1 MGPNLTLPDAMP
13 DPLEV
18 DVEMR
23 VNGETRQK
31 DNTRSLS
38 FNVPFLISWISRY
51 HTLYPGDVIST
62 GTPEGMKPVVPG
74 DVMEVIVERVGTLR
88 NPVVAET

>member
-1 MGPNLTLPDAMP
+1 MGPNLTLPDEMP

-23 VNGETRQK
+23 VNGEVRQK
-31 DNTRSLS
+31 DNTRSLT
-38 FNVPFLISWISRY
+38 FTIPYLISWISKY

-74 DVMEVIVERVGTLR
+74 DMMEVIVEKVGALR
-88 NPVVAET
+88 NPVVSD